1 MILSSLR
8 LQNFKNYTDFSFNF
22 NRGLNFI
29 YGNNGN
35 GKTNLLEAISYLCYT
50 KSFLQNS
57 ELDCIKYGTELF
69 DITGHFENSL
79 GVNSKVALRYNG
91 NLKEKKFT
99 QNGDSIGRLSSY
111 FGSYPLVVL
120 SPKDFKLT
128 TGTPGDRRRNFDIL
142 ISQLSGLYFD
152 DLKNLNR
159 IIKQK
164 NALLKD
170 NIALRKYSPAELRS
184 LVEPWNKELTE
195 FGSRIIA
202 KRTKFV
208 REFRPYLAQNFLQ
221 IVGNAYEPLIEYSS
235 EVCVSEDENEVK
247 LAMEKSLNELYQA
260 ELKRGISLIGPHKD
274 NYIFTMQ
281 KKDGVFDVRT
291 FASQG
296 EHKTYIISL
305 KFAEY
310 SYLNDCKES
319 SVSGEPIILLDD
331 IFSDLDKSRIERICS
346 MLPGY
351 LQAFIT
357 TTNPDYLDTLY
368 RSYDRTGIS
377 AFNIVNGTAESIS

>member
-8 LQNFKNYTDFSFNF
+8 LQNFKNYIDCSFNF

-35 GKTNLLEAISYLCYT
+35 GKTNLLESISFLCYT

-57 ELDCIKYGTELF
+57 EFDCIKYGTDLF
-69 DITGHFENSL
+69 DINGQFENSI
-79 GVNSKVALRYNG
+79 GVTSKAAVRYNG
-91 NLKEKKFT
+91 SLKEKKFT
-99 QNGDSIGRLSSY
+99 LNGDPIGRLSSY

-142 ISQLSGLYFD
+142 ISQLSSLYFD
-152 DLKNLNR
+152 DLKNFSR

-170 NIALRKYSPAELRS
+170 NISARKYSPAEIKNL
-184 LVEPWNKELTE
+184 LEPWNIELAE

-202 KRTKFV
+202 RRTKFV
-208 REFRPYLAQNFLQ
+208 REFKPYFAKNFLE
-221 IVGNAYEPLIEYSS
+221 IVGNAYEPLIDYSS
-235 EVCVSEDENEVK
+235 EACVSEDETKVK
-247 LAMEKSLNELYQA
+247 KALEQKLSEMYLAEI
-260 ELKRGISLIGPHKD
+260 KRGISLVGPHKD
-274 NYIFTMQ
+274 NYLFMMQ
-281 KKDGVFDVRT
+281 KSDGVFDLRT

-305 KFAEY
+305 KLAEY
-310 SYLNDCKES
+310 KYLNDFKES
-319 SVSGEPIILLDD
+319 SISGEPIILLDD
-331 IFSDLDKSRIERICS
+331 IFSDLDKGRIERICK
-346 MLPGY
+346 MLPAY
-351 LQAFIT
+351 TQAFIT
-357 TTNPDYLDTLY
+357 TTNPGYLETL
-368 RSYDRTGIS
+368 SGKFEKNNIT
-377 AFNIVNGTAESIS
+377 AFNIVNGTAESVS